1 MNVNEANI
9 TDCLFKQ
16 LVQLSNK
23 ISLYYAYI
31 HYF

>member
-16 LVQLSNK
+16 LVQLSK
-23 ISLYYAYI
+23 EICLYYTYI